1 MHYFKEIYG
10 EIVLLYFIS
19 LLIIGAFALL
29 NLTLAIMKVKFSET
43 A

>member
-1 MHYFKEIYG
+1 MNYTKAVYG
-10 EIVLLYFIS
+10 EIVYIYFIP
-19 LLIIGAFALL
+19 LIILGAFALL